1 MKKYQLK
8 CQDFR
13 LQNAK
18 LTLYETKKAIVGI
31 QWLLFFY
38 QLITNLL
45 VIEYSLDSQR
55 YNLSV

>member
-45 VIEYSLDSQR
+45 VIEPFCKISL
-55 YNLSV
+55 